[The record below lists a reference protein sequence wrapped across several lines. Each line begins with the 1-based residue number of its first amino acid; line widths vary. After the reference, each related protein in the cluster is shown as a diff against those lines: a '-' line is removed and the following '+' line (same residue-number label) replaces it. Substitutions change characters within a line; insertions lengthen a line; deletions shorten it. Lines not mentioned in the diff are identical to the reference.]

1 MRTIKEETITPR
13 LVCRI
18 VSCATGTFRTYL
30 LDGKAVLRHDTGYE
44 WFNHDRPSYIDCR
57 ETGNYDRSISLEEF
71 KQLLEEMKQLQVEPK
86 AEVVRYHIETYRM
99 PVGCTSWIT
108 QNHFPHLED
117 EERVYGIWQGMVK
130 EVKRDYPK
138 ARMVRSLRRRSAD
151 KAFCDRESSICN
163 REWELSPIEGK
174 YRVTMY
180 VTKVA

>member
-1 MRTIKEETITPR
+1 MRTIKNETITPR

-30 LDGKAVLRHDTGYE
+30 LDGKPVLRHDTGYE

-57 ETGNYDRSISLEEF
+57 ETGNYDRSITLEEF
-71 KQLLEEMKQLQVEPK
+71 KRLLEEIKQLQVEPK
-86 AEVVRYHIETYRM
+86 AEVVRVHIETYTM
-99 PVGCTSWIT
+99 PVGCTAWIT

-117 EERVYGIWQGMVK
+117 EEKVYGIWQGMVK

-138 ARMVRSLRRRSAD
+138 ARMRRTLNRRTVEQ
-151 KAFCDRESSICN
+151 AFADRESAICS
-163 REWELSPIEGK
+163 REWMLPNGEGN

-180 VTKVA
+180 VTKAA